1 MEWIAFCFQGR
12 ILSWPGRTSS
22 AGHCEQGPLNQGRSG
37 LCCRQRW
44 WSVHHRHG
52 RLCMRG
58 SVFFKWIVTVDCDLD
73 VTKWKLCNKQVT
85 CLLTPY
91 IQQPSRYY
99 WRAGHAVSLHRQGRA
114 KTSSAVWW
122 KMSCI
127 ILLLVKSVGR
137 LLPFVI
143 VALAFNFWYVLRYF
157 WIFLP
162 LLDWV
167 RIGLNSLVWA
177 TFGCWRAIF
186 IT

>member
-91 IQQPSRYY
+91 IQQPSRNYCQSTQARQCKDVFRCVMKNVLYY
-99 WRAGHAVSLHRQGRA
+99 IAFSKVSRQTVA
-114 KTSSAVWW
+114 FCHCCT
-122 KMSCI
+122 CI
-127 ILLLVKSVGR
+127 QFLIR
-137 LLPFVI
+137 LK
-143 VALAFNFWYVLRYF
+143 
-157 WIFLP
+157 IFLP

-177 TFGCWRAIF
+177 TFGCWRAMF